1 MQQLAAKTVLVT
13 SADQYMGPPIADL
26 FEEHGASITRDTG
39 AAYDADA
46 VIRLFADGVPDI
58 MVANLA
64 EPPLPAPVD
73 AITDSQWQQ
82 LFDSLVHPLMRLVRA
97 VAGPMK
103 ERGHGKV
110 IAVTS
115 AAPLRGIPHASA
127 YCAARGAQNS
137 FIRAAGLELA
147 KANIQVNAIAQ
158 NYVRNNTYYPDDL
171 LDRETFKAHLQ
182 QLVPTKAVAEA
193 RETAELALYLAGPH
207 STHMVGQ
214 IIPFA
219 GGWSTTTG

>member
-1 MQQLAAKTVLVT
+1 MQLLAARSALVT
-13 SADQYMGPPIADL
+13 SADRYMGPPIADL
-26 FEEHGASITRDTG
+26 FEEHGASVTRDSG
-39 AAYDADA
+39 SAYDAET
-46 VIRLFADGVPDI
+46 VIRLFDGGVPDI

-64 EPPLPAPVD
+64 EPPLPSPVD
-73 AITDSQWQQ
+73 AITDSQWHQ

-97 VAGPMK
+97 AAGPMK
-103 ERGHGKV
+103 ERGHGKI

-147 KANIQVNAIAQ
+147 KANVQVNAIAQ
-158 NYVRNNTYYPDDL
+158 NYVRNDTYYPDEML
-171 LDRETFKAHLQ
+171 ERERFKSHLQ
-182 QLVPTKAVAEA
+182 QMVPTKAVAQA
-193 RETAELALYLAGPH
+193 RETAQLALYLAGPH